1 MNIQKIN
8 EKEVFICESH
18 NEVIQFWAKYKS
30 SKPNILSFDDHT
42 DTRRAFQS
50 ECISKKLDSNQDL
63 LNKLKY
69 GDFELVKKLKH
80 DEHIDAAI
88 RCEFVKKVLILSYN
102 SSKSP
107 IEDLI
112 NVDNFEKYNDNIRI
126 IVNPHYSKPEMSIE
140 SDILSEKIKRFELCL
155 KPIEWNTNYILDI
168 DLDFFYQK
176 KSIEVSD
183 KSFFSKLIINSKA
196 ISIARERIWIDQW
209 KREFDSELTVEF
221 LEEELIKLIE
231 QST

>member
-8 EKEVFICESH
+8 EKEIFICESH
-18 NEVIQFWAKYKS
+18 NEVIQFWARYKS
-30 SKPNILSFDDHT
+30 SKPNILSFDHHT

-50 ECISKKLDSNQDL
+50 EWISKKLDSNQDL
-63 LNKLKY
+63 INKLKD
-69 GDFELVKKLKH
+69 GDFELVKNLKH

-88 RCEFVKKVLILSYN
+88 RCEFVDKVLILSYD
-102 SSKSP
+102 SSKSR

-112 NVDNFEKYNDNIRI
+112 NVDDRENYKDNTRI
-126 IVNPHYSKPEMSIE
+126 IVNCHSSQPEMSIE

-183 KSFFSKLIINSKA
+183 KSFFSNLIKNAKA
-196 ISIARERIWIDQW
+196 ISIARERGWINQW
-209 KREFDSELTVEF
+209 KKEFDSELTVDF
-221 LEEELIKLIE
+221 LEEKLIKLIE